1 MIYAIIPFQR
11 SKKEKLRNKVE
22 TLGIPV
28 YTDEAPTAYFVS
40 YNGTTR
46 ELAEAIGFSNGES
59 GTGIVIP
66 VSNYYGYAAKDL
78 WEWINIHEHDYVVGG
93 PRI

>member
-11 SKKEKLRNKVE
+11 SDKEELRNKVAGLE
-22 TLGIPV
+22 IPV
-28 YTDEAPTAYFVS
+28 YTDEAPNAYFVS

-46 ELAEAIGFSNGES
+46 ELGEAIGFSNGES

-66 VSNYYGYAAKDL
+66 VANYYGYAAKDL